1 MSTEATITCH
11 CGQQL
16 LPKDILQRG
25 RFPRL
30 LSPGFVYVKFRCPR
44 CKRLG
49 ERFIPQEPMPPLVSG
64 FRQELSIGERARFEA
79 MGGIDLDEV
88 IDFHFE
94 LDSQPLRDLI
104 R

>member
-49 ERFIPQEPMPPLVSG
+49 ERFVPQEPLGREARSG
-64 FRQELSIGERARFEA
+64 SADITIVERSRFEA
-79 MGGIDLDEV
+79 MGRIDLDEV
-88 IDFHFE
+88 IDFHFQ
-94 LDSQPLRDLI
+94 LDNQPLGDLI
-104 R
+104 G